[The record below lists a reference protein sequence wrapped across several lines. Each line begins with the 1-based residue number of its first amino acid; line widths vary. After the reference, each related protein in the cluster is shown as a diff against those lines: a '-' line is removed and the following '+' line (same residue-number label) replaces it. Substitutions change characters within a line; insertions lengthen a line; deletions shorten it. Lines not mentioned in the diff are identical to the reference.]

1 MEMGTVLLALL
12 VVLVV
17 WWLGFFKSGRRL
29 ANMANRSVADLE
41 MDQATTLGDRWKDD
55 DVSKAKS
62 AMERLD
68 SL

>member
-1 MEMGTVLLALL
+1 MEMVLIVLV

-29 ANMANRSVADLE
+29 ANMANRAVSDLE
-41 MDQATTLGDRWKDD
+41 LDQATTLGDRWDESS
-55 DVSKAKS
+55 VTKARA
-62 AMERLD
+62 AMDRLD